1 VRFASVNQEIEPEH
15 SLQPYDTA
23 ESSERINTQVLSQ
36 ATQAELERL
45 STTLQNVHLQQR
57 RLSNFAFEP
66 VSLPVSRVSGH
77 LPYRAAHIYGIMCRC
92 HSFFPT
98 QVLSTS
104 PRKKVKLQ
112 FGFNVFCH
120 ESLRHRLKL
129 YQLLFD
135 AFSSK
140 AHVVDAANA
149 QHYVLPYRSQD
160 PQFLPCLCTSV
171 GARQLCIFVIQD
183 G

>member
-1 VRFASVNQEIEPEH
+1 MVSIMQNIRLVRKPPSLSPSPLPLFGALTGLLPSGLSAGPGETQQAVRFASVNQEIEPEH

-23 ESSERINTQVLSQ
+23 ESSERPNTQVLSQ

-77 LPYRAAHIYGIMCRC
+77 LPYRAANIYGIMYRC
-92 HSFFPT
+92 YSFVPT

-104 PRKKVKLQ
+104 HRKKVQ
-112 FGFNVFCH
+112 APVWTQC
-120 ESLRHRLKL
+120 
-129 YQLLFD
+129 
-135 AFSSK
+135 
-140 AHVVDAANA
+140 
-149 QHYVLPYRSQD
+149 
-160 PQFLPCLCTSV
+160 FLS
-171 GARQLCIFVIQD
+171 
-183 G
+183 